1 VVEAATYDAEGLYC
15 HTEGYCWG
23 DALSSL
29 RFPAFDVIISLFSEK
44 KITQENNLDAQ
55 HFFKESSEK
64 KQPRR

>member
-44 KITQENNLDAQ
+44 KLR
-55 HFFKESSEK
+55 K
-64 KQPRR
+64 KKTI